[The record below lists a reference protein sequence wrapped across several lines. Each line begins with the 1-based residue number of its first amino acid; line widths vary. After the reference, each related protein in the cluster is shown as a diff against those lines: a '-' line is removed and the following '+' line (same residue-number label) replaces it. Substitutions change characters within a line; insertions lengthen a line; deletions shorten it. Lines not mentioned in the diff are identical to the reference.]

1 MNAAFDLFAQPSSE
15 CVQVFDDAEGGMR
28 YWPSII
34 APERAHDW
42 FAQLMQLSWGTLRR
56 QMYDREVDVPRMLFH
71 RRLDDADCPLLLH
84 EILREVQSVAPA
96 PYNAAGLNLYRDGR
110 DSVAMHGDKLPML
123 KAAQPI
129 AIVSL
134 GDPRVMLIRERG
146 GRRRTRRIEL
156 SPGSLLLM
164 SHASQRTHE
173 HGIPKTAR
181 PVGPRM
187 SVVYRVRP

>member
-15 CVQVFDDAEGGMR
+15 CVQLFADAEGGVR

-42 FAQLMQLSWGTLRR
+42 FGRLLQLSWGTLRR

-71 RRLDDADCPLLLH
+71 RRLDDVDCPSLLH
-84 EILREVQSVAPA
+84 EILRAVQAVAPA

-110 DSVAMHGDKLPML
+110 DSVAMHGDKLRML
-123 KAAQPI
+123 APGFPI

-134 GDPRVMLIRERG
+134 GDPRVMLIRARAG
-146 GRRRTRRIEL
+146 TRATRRIGL
-156 SPGSLLLM
+156 VPGSLLLM

-181 PVGPRM
+181 PVGSRM
-187 SVVYRVRP
+187 SVVSRVRP

>member
-1 MNAAFDLFAQPSSE
+1 MDLFAHPSRDA
-15 CVQVFDDAEGGMR
+15 VQLFEDAEDGAR
-28 YWPSII
+28 YWPAIV
-34 APERAHDW
+34 AADLAQRW
-42 FAQLMQLSWGTLRR
+42 FEALMALDFRSMRR

-71 RRLDDADCPLLLH
+71 RRLDDADCPSLLH
-84 EILREVQSVAPA
+84 EILRAVQAVAPA

-110 DSVAMHGDKLPML
+110 DSVAMHGDKLRML
-123 KAAQPI
+123 APGFPI

-134 GDPRVMLIRERG
+134 GDPRVMLIRARAG
-146 GRRRTRRIEL
+146 TRATRRIEL

-181 PVGPRM
+181 PVGSRM